1 MDMKS
6 IFRTALL
13 AALAVAALGV
23 TALAADTGG
32 MYNVTKAGGYTETV
46 TLTPQTAEGNSAAA
60 TSMEIDGQ
68 PQTLY
73 VDAEKIQVTYTDT
86 AGSQYLVLA
95 LDDATGVPTEDNIV
109 YIDQRAA
116 DSTGVT
122 FTVYPSSLVSGT
134 TYGIYLSGSGSGD
147 EEGMALTQVASFQYY
162 MPYTLGDVNEDGGIN
177 TVDAMCAL
185 QMAVQLYYDT
195 WTENQW
201 LAANVNRSSV
211 ATNNGVDTVDA
222 MLILQYTVGLITEF

>member
-6 IFRTALL
+6 MFRTALL

-32 MYNVTKAGGYTETV
+32 MYRVTAADSYTETV
-46 TLTPQTAEGNSAAA
+46 TLTPQTAEGSSAAA

-73 VDAEKIQVTYTDT
+73 VDAEKIQVTYTGT

-95 LDDATGVPTEDNIV
+95 LDDATGVPTEENIV

-162 MPYTLGDVNEDGGIN
+162 MPYTLGDVDENGSLSAN
-177 TVDAMCAL
+177 DALWTL
-185 QMAVQLYYDT
+185 QAVAQNRTLSA
-195 WTENQW
+195 NAA
-201 LAANVNRSSV
+201 LAADADRNGSLS
-211 ATNNGVDTVDA
+211 ATDA
-222 MLILQYTVGLITEF
+222 LYILQAVAGSRVLN

>member
-1 MDMKS
+1 MKS
-6 IFRTALL
+6 MFRTALL

-60 TSMEIDGQ
+60 TSTEIDGETQ
-68 PQTLY
+68 ELY
-73 VDAEKIQVTYTDT
+73 VGAEKIQVTYTGT
-86 AGSQYLVLA
+86 AGGQYLVLA

-162 MPYTLGDVNEDGGIN
+162 MPYTLGDVDENGSLSAN
-177 TVDAMCAL
+177 DALWTL
-185 QMAVQLYYDT
+185 QAVAQNRTLSA
-195 WTENQW
+195 NAA
-201 LAANVNRSSV
+201 LAADADRNGSLS
-211 ATNNGVDTVDA
+211 ATDA
-222 MLILQYTVGLITEF
+222 LYILQAVAGSRVLN